1 MPVSRKWFYRPSAEA
16 MRAAHESDPEECCSV
31 SPTATSDML
40 LDDEKLQPE
49 LCPLLGVVFGINA
62 PAVVTSLAL
71 SSLDGVACGVK
82 VKAGV
87 ADDSEPVVIS
97 ASNRSLS
104 RLIVSS
110 T

>member
-1 MPVSRKWFYRPSAEA
+1 MSRKRFYRPSAEA
-16 MRAAHESDPEECCSV
+16 TRAAHESDPEECCSV
-31 SPTATSDML
+31 SPTATSDVL

-49 LCPLLGVVFGINA
+49 LCPWLGVVFGINV
-62 PAVVTSLAL
+62 PVVVTSL
-71 SSLDGVACGVK
+71 DGGPWGAK